1 MPGMTMSPQQ
11 SDPSYRG
18 SVPQGTAKSTP
29 IPLSLS
35 EALDRGLKANLGL
48 LTSDQASRESR
59 AQKLK
64 ALAGLLPKVTGTV
77 SAIEQQINLAAMG
90 FNVSIPP
97 SAGFSIPT
105 IVGPYGY
112 QTAQIGAQV
121 PLFDWTAISNFRSA
135 KENLK
140 AAVLSVQ
147 NARDIVVLG
156 IGNGYLQIISDAARI
171 TSTQAQIDADNAVYI
186 NAERRHDAGTAIAI
200 DVTRSQVELR
210 RQQQV
215 LIATKN
221 QFEKDK
227 LALAHAIGLPPGQDF
242 SVTDPSPSIPITA
255 ISLEDALVKA
265 YNNRSDYQA
274 AKSRVAAARF
284 TLSAAK
290 AERYPTLSAN
300 GYYGATGTHLFTN
313 SHGVFNATGS
323 ITFNIFDGG
332 RISGDILQSNAELR
346 NRTNEMESLRVQ
358 IDNDVR
364 NALLDLTSAQ
374 AQVDVAQSNLQ
385 LATESLGQSRDRFTA
400 GVTNTVEVV
409 QSQQQVAAANDN
421 LISAQYQY
429 NVAKVELAKAM
440 GVAEQGVKAYF
451 DRTSQ
456 ASKP

>member
-1 MPGMTMSPQQ
+1 MPGTTISPNQ

-18 SVPQGTAKSTP
+18 SVPQGKASSTP

-59 AQKLK
+59 AQKLR
-64 ALAGLLPKVTGTV
+64 ALSGLLPRVTGTV

-135 KENLK
+135 KESLK

-156 IGNGYLQIISDAARI
+156 VGNGYLQIISDAARI

-186 NAERRHDAGTAIAI
+186 NAERRHSAGTAIAI
-200 DVTRSQVELR
+200 DVTRSQVELK
-210 RQQQV
+210 RQQQT
-215 LIATKN
+215 LIAAKN

-284 TLSAAK
+284 TLAAAK

-313 SHGVFNATGS
+313 SHGVFNATAS
-323 ITFNIFDGG
+323 LQFNIFDGG
-332 RISGDILQSNAELR
+332 RIRGDVLQSNSELQNR
-346 NRTNEMESLRVQ
+346 NNELDSLRTQ

-364 NALLDLTSAQ
+364 NALLDLNSAQ

-409 QSQQQVAAANDN
+409 QSQQQVAAANDS
-421 LISAQYQY
+421 LISAQYQS
-429 NVAKVELAKAM
+429 NLAKVELAKAM
-440 GVAEQGVKAYF
+440 GVAEQGVKSYF
-451 DRTSQ
+451 DHTNQ
-456 ASKP
+456 TPKP